1 MQAKKSTKVLSA
13 LAMAVAGAASAHMAH
28 AATLTLYYGEDTYAP
43 AGSGAGS
50 NNGIFVSTGYNASSL
65 GNNAK
70 GQPTHL
76 TGVVTPVASVPG
88 APVTVNVPVG
98 DYLSLA
104 IDAVLTGNVNASPGN
119 SADTGVPSFLGFSSL
134 GISVASTDAT
144 GVMLTGNSVATAPST
159 TIAGLP
165 SYVST
170 GVINNK
176 LSSNGANALAA
187 TPTFGTKAPGD
198 VQPNL
203 PGYDTAPNSSGGIG
217 LGSTSPTGGAFP
229 FGGNTGNSG
238 TNPSGQFSQF
248 ASDTNTA
255 SYLKAT
261 DFIDN
266 LTLKALS
273 AGSVT
278 LSPHVVAGATQYYT
292 YAGAGTASNSTYAA
306 HAFGGSDVLGTLPVI
321 VVNVVGPATGHPIVN
336 YAGAA
341 NSSYAPTIGTLTVTG
356 GHGSYTVASMTGLN
370 GGAGDG
376 IGTTEAVGFNPAS
389 DEEIW
394 ALDVLVNGSQASP
407 TQLATL
413 ITEIGSFSGG
423 STGIV
428 ATTQSP
434 VPNPFGSGYN
444 LYLDPQGFSPAFLG
458 LDLTSANDPA
468 LSGYTF
474 SAIAV
479 VPEPMTLGLLALGG
493 VGLLSRRHRRK
504 V

>member
-1 MQAKKSTKVLSA
+1 MQAKKSTKVMSA

-28 AATLTLYYGEDTYAP
+28 AATLTLYYGEEAAYAN
-43 AGSGAGS
+43 S
-50 NNGIFVSTGYNASSL
+50 NNGIFVSTGYNLSNL

-76 TGVVTPVASVPG
+76 SGVVTPVASVPG
-88 APVTVNVPVG
+88 APVTVNVPIG

-104 IDAVLTGNVNASPGN
+104 IDAVLTGNANTSPGN
-119 SADTGVPSFLGFSSL
+119 SNDTAVPSFLGLSSL
-134 GISVASTDAT
+134 GITIASTDTT
-144 GVMLTGNSVATAPST
+144 GIMLTGNSVATAPST

-170 GVINNK
+170 GVVNNK

-187 TPTFGTKAPGD
+187 IPTFGTKAPGD

-229 FGGNTGNSG
+229 FGGNTGTNG
-238 TNPSGQFSQF
+238 TQPSGQFSQF

-273 AGSVT
+273 AGTVT
-278 LSPHVVAGATQYYT
+278 LSPKVVAGATQYYT
-292 YAGAGTASNSTYAA
+292 YSGAASSASTYGA
-306 HAFGGSDVLGTLPVI
+306 HPFGSSDVLGTLPVI
-321 VVNVVGPATGHPIVN
+321 VINVPGVATGHPIAN

-341 NSSYAPTIGTLTVTG
+341 NATYAPTLGTLTVTG
-356 GHGSYTVASMTGLN
+356 HNGSYTVASMTVSP
-370 GGAGDG
+370 AATT
-376 IGTTEAVGFNPAS
+376 GTVEAMGFNPAT

-394 ALDVLVNGSQASP
+394 AYDILVNGTQA
-407 TQLATL
+407 TTAQVTTLAT
-413 ITEIGSFSGG
+413 EINTFDGG
-423 STGIV
+423 SAGIV
-428 ATTQSP
+428 ATTSSP
-434 VPNPFGSGYN
+434 VPNPFGSGFN
-444 LYLDPQGFSPAFLG
+444 LYLDPQGSSPSFLG
-458 LDLTSANDPA
+458 LDLSSTNDPA
-468 LSGYTF
+468 LAGYTF
-474 SAIAV
+474 SAVAV

-493 VGLLSRRHRRK
+493 VGLMARRHRRK